1 MAGTG
6 HSMGP
11 ERLLEKWNRNYVSI
25 AFDCSGME
33 TISNEEQVTW
43 TLLKLSRCCLDFF
56 DPVKNAFW
64 AGPSFIGNKR

>member
-43 TLLKLSRCCLDFF
+43 TLLKIVKMLPRFF
-56 DPVKNAFW
+56 L
-64 AGPSFIGNKR
+64 IQ